1 LQTHSVNTETFDR
14 LSAEISKKID
24 RPKLDK
30 KKSNMH
36 KILCSKT
43 NLKNSIINP
52 EPENIHIGNRKQN
65 IRNIIYSKD
74 NTKDIS
80 SSKQMFTTS
89 VSTLNK
95 GSVIKNVRNKF
106 VNRPPFK

>member
-1 LQTHSVNTETFDR
+1 LQTHSVNTEILDR
-14 LSAEISKKID
+14 LSAEINQKMNQ
-24 RPKLDK
+24 PKLDK
-30 KKSNMH
+30 RKSNSH

-43 NLKNSIINP
+43 NIKKTIIP
-52 EPENIHIGNRKQN
+52 EPENIRHGNRNKN
-65 IRNIIYSKD
+65 TRNLFSKD

-80 SSKQMFTTS
+80 PSKQILTTS

-95 GSVIKNVRNKF
+95 GSVTKNVRNKF